1 MLYLNLILHIL
12 TKMAKPIR
20 NTPILTDRDA
30 FIFRRENANLPP
42 LDERKKEWNRIAQ
55 SVEQLKAM
63 ITALPQ

>member
-1 MLYLNLILHIL
+1 
-12 TKMAKPIR
+12 MAKPIR